1 MAVESIISL
10 KDVLRNKRMEAEF
23 YKPDVLRYLNKKI
36 KWEKIGS
43 ILSYVQYGS
52 SLPLNE
58 EGEGYKIFRLNEIE
72 DCFLTKPEKW
82 IVISDRKYKSLRL
95 LKNDVLFCRTNGNI
109 KYVGRTGILKEDID
123 VAFASYLV
131 RVRTNKEKILPEYLT
146 VYLNTNVGRAFIER
160 QAMHSNQFNVSAD
173 QLKKIPIPL
182 FDLDFQEKIAKFVNE
197 AASLRQK
204 SNRLFKEAEKALLEE
219 LGIINFAPNYKN
231 SYSSTLSNAFGVNRF
246 NAEYFQPAYDDII
259 DKIMKYSNGYTN
271 LLNLAKNIKPNF
283 SPIKYPDKL
292 FYYIELADI
301 ETFIGVIRT
310 VSEIRGDEAPSRARR
325 VLKENDLIVS
335 SVEGSLE
342 KVALVNKDNEG
353 SLASTGFFQF
363 RVHNILPEVL
373 LVLFKSIILLSQ
385 LKRECSGTILTAVPN
400 ESLKRVIIPTIP
412 DKIQKKIASNVVQS
426 HEARSKAKRL
436 LEEAKKRVEIKI
448 EKAEKI

>member
-72 DCFLTKPEKW
+72 DCFLTKPKKW
-82 IVISDRKYKSLRL
+82 IVISDREYKSLRL

-123 VAFASYLV
+123 VAFASYIV
-131 RVRTNKEKILPEYLT
+131 RVRTNKEKVLPEYLT

-204 SNRLFKEAEKALLEE
+204 SNRLFKEAEKVLLEE

-231 SYSSTLSNAFGVNRF
+231 SYSSTLSNAFGVSRF

-259 DKIMKYSNGYTN
+259 DKVMKYSNGYTN

-301 ETFIGVIRT
+301 ETFIGVIRS

-363 RVHNILPEVL
+363 RAHNILPEVL

-400 ESLKRVIIPTIP
+400 ESLKRVIVPTIP
-412 DKIQKKIASNVVQS
+412 DKKQQEIASIVRKS
-426 HEARSKAKRL
+426 HKARKEAMELLDEAKRKVE
-436 LEEAKKRVEIKI
+436 LEI
-448 EKAEKI
+448 EKAQK